1 MKRNIPFWRVR
12 GAVQCTSSALRTTL
26 VSFKSKGVSRAIHYT
41 SLQNVQHVLVRNTR
55 GLTLEFCFV
64 LLAKNRCPMLH
75 TKYCKITLQY
85 VTCFKITAQNRS
97 EISVEK
103 LCLRK
108 SRLSDFL
115 TAVEMLLLE
124 KVLHGTALACY
135 D

>member
-1 MKRNIPFWRVR
+1 MKRNIPFWQVQ
-12 GAVQCTSSALRTTL
+12 GAVQCTPSALRTTL
-26 VSFKSKGVSRAIHYT
+26 VSFKLEGILRAIHYT
-41 SLQNVQHVLVRNTR
+41 SLQHVLVRNTR

-64 LLAKNRCPMLH
+64 LLAMNRCPVLD

-108 SRLSDFL
+108 SRVSDFL